1 MTDRVR
7 RRAIVSGRV
16 QGVGF
21 RWSTAQEA
29 QRLGLAGSA
38 RNLDDGTVEV
48 LVEGEAAPVRALLDW
63 LGRGPAGARVD
74 GVEVDEQPPTSD
86 LGFRA
91 L

>member
-1 MTDRVR
+1 MTDRIR

-21 RWSTAQEA
+21 RWSTAREA
-29 QRLGLAGSA
+29 QRLGVSGAA

-48 LVEGEAAPVRALLDW
+48 VAEGEPADVRALLDW

-74 GVEVDEQPPTSD
+74 AVRAADEAPTGER
-86 LGFRA
+86 GFRA
-91 L
+91 G